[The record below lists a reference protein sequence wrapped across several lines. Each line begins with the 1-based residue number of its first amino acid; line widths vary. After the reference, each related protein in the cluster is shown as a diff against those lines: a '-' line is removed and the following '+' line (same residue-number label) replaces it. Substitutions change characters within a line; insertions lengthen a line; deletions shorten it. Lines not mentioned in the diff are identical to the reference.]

1 MVVRWNEVI
10 ENDHGIPST
19 IQGSTTATECQ
30 TEPFPMVVVVHHITN
45 DMTWLQNNNAQLPPI
60 NFIVKNDK
68 STPEQIEDIPFID
81 EEELEISKEK
91 KDSNTLVQG

>member
-1 MVVRWNEVI
+1 VVRWNEVI
-10 ENDHGIPST
+10 ENDRGIPST
-19 IQGSTTATECQ
+19 IQGSKTAIECQ
-30 TEPFPMVVVVHHITN
+30 TESFPMVVVVHHITN
-45 DMTWLQNNNAQLPPI
+45 DMTLLQNNSAQLPPI

-68 STPEQIEDIPFID
+68 STQEQIEDIPCVD